1 MNKPPASPRLLLAA
15 PLEETVE
22 TLVSLLRSQDYG
34 VDWVTS
40 AYQLEDLLAQAAPD
54 LALLAPNLDLDSFSL
69 CQVLG
74 EREPP
79 IPVLFLLSAVAPE
92 LVTRLYQAG
101 AADYLAAPY
110 PPAEVLARIDQ
121 QLTLQRLRHSLA
133 EKERQ
138 LGQILTDAQALES
151 NLNRVNQELR
161 LASASDPLTGLPNRL
176 RLEEALEQQWRRSA
190 RERILWG
197 DGAQATLS
205 LILVKLDQFEA
216 RQKLWSQKDNSLM
229 LRLGETLQ
237 RTVHRPGDF
246 SAYFGDGIIA
256 LMLPNTP
263 QVGALKVLERL
274 RRALSPSALD
284 ATELI
289 TFSFGVVSAIPS
301 QGLSGESLLQAALE
315 ALLTAL
321 AEGTEQVA
329 IDQF

>member
-1 MNKPPASPRLLLAA
+1 MNKSPASPRLLLVA
-15 PLEETVE
+15 PPEETVDS
-22 TLVSLLRSQDYG
+22 LISLLQSQAYG
-34 VDWVTS
+34 VEWVTS
-40 AYQLEDLLAQAAPD
+40 AYRLEETLAQGAPA
-54 LALLAPNLDLDSFSL
+54 LALLAHPLDLDSFSL

-79 IPVLFLLSAVAPE
+79 IPVVFLLSAVSPE
-92 LVTRLYQAG
+92 ILTRLYQAG
-101 AADYLAAPY
+101 AADYLTAPY
-110 PPAEVLARIDQ
+110 HPAEVLARIDQ
-121 QLTLQRLRHSLA
+121 QLVLEQLRHSLA
-133 EKERQ
+133 AKERQ
-138 LGQILTDAQALES
+138 LGQILTDAQELES

-161 LASASDPLTGLPNRL
+161 RASASDPLTGLPNRP
-176 RLEEALEQQWRRSA
+176 RLEEVLEQQWRRST

-216 RQKLWSQKDNSLM
+216 RHKFWSEADNSFL
-229 LRLGETLQ
+229 LHLAATIQ
-237 RTVHRPGDF
+237 HTVHRPGDF
-246 SAYFGDGIIA
+246 VAYFGDGIVA

-263 QVGALKVLERL
+263 QAGAMKVLERL
-274 RRALSPSALD
+274 RRDLSPSALG
-284 ATELI
+284 ASELI

-315 ALLTAL
+315 TLLTAL